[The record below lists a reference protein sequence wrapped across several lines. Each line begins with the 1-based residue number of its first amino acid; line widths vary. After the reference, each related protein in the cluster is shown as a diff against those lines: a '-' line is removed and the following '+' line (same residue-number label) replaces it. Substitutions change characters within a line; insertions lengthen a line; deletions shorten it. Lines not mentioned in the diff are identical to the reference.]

1 MERPISTNA
10 LAQVQSALFKGD
22 KIVAIKI
29 YRQDT
34 GSSLAEAKDAVD
46 KLEAEWRTAFP
57 EKFTAARRS
66 KGCGGCVTVFI
77 VLGAL
82 VLLVLLVMM
91 RWAHAPK
98 G

>member
-1 MERPISTNA
+1 MERPISSNA

-57 EKFTAARRS
+57 DKFTATRRS
-66 KGCGGCVTVFI
+66 KGCGGSATVFM
-77 VLGAL
+77 VLGSL

-91 RWAHAPK
+91 RWAHPPRS
-98 G
+98 